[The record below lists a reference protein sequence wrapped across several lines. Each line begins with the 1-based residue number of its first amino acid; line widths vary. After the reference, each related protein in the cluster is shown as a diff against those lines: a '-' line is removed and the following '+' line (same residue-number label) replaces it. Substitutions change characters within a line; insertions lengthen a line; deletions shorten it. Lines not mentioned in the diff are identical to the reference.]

1 MHEVLVTVVGNAVT
15 QIAIETSEP
24 GVPIARFR
32 LAGTVRQ
39 FDRAR
44 GGWTDAHTSLYT
56 VWAKGTLARNLAAS
70 VTVGEPLI
78 VRGELRVRE
87 SKQGGQVRGGQG
99 RGGHGLASVDVI
111 ARAVGHDLSCGTS
124 AFARVSRATPGL
136 TPDGSGV
143 GRGRGARPG
152 AVPSE
157 HSGSRSGPGAGP
169 GSGAGRS
176 AGVTGKSE
184 ARVPN
189 RLPPSRRSQSA
200 GFRG

>member
-15 QIAIETSEP
+15 QIAIETSES
-24 GVPIARFR
+24 GVPIARFG

-78 VRGELRVRE
+78 VRGELRVSE
-87 SKQGGQVRGGQG
+87 SRQGGQE
-99 RGGHGLASVDVI
+99 RGGHGLASVDLI
-111 ARAVGHDLSCGTS
+111 ARVVGHDLSCGTS

-143 GRGRGARPG
+143 GRGRGTRPG
-152 AVPSE
+152 AVPSAL
-157 HSGSRSGPGAGP
+157 SRSGF
-169 GSGAGRS
+169 GSGGPARSPGRDRLRVRRR

-189 RLPPSRRSQSA
+189 RLPPSR
-200 GFRG
+200 